1 MAYPRLTIAPHLDPD
16 EIARRYR
23 ACDAPVERSR
33 WHALWLMTRPDGSR
47 SADQA
52 ARLLGYSGNWAR
64 ALVKRYN
71 ERGPDG
77 LVDRRAGNGQRPKL
91 SAAQR
96 AELLEALREAP
107 PDGGLW
113 SGPKLAAHVRDRYG
127 VSLSHTSAWDYLVK
141 LGFRLRAPRPRHP
154 KAATAEEQAEWKRRP
169 GRARPRAA
177 PRASRQGGR
186 AVGRG

>member
-1 MAYPRLTIAPHLDPD
+1 MAYPRLSIAPHLDPE

-23 ACDAPVERSR
+23 ACKGPVERSR
-33 WHALWLMTRPDGSR
+33 WHALWLMTR
-47 SADQA
+47 ADEPLPADRA
-52 ARLLGYSGNWAR
+52 ARLVGFTGNWAR

-71 ERGPDG
+71 RLGPDG
-77 LVDRRAGNGQRPKL
+77 LRDRRAANGRKPKL

-127 VSLSHTSAWDYLVK
+127 VSLSHTSAWGYLVR
-141 LGFRLRAPRPRHP
+141 LGFRLKAPRPRHP
-154 KAATAEEQAEWKRRP
+154 KAATAEEQAEWKSDP

-177 PRASRQGGR
+177 PRAPG
-186 AVGRG
+186 